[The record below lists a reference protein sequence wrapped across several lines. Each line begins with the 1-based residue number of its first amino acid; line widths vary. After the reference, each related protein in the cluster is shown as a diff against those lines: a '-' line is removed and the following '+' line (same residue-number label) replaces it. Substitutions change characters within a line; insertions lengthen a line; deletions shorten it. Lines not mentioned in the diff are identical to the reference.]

1 MNASIKRELG
11 LLGAVLSALLGL
23 AVLLAVMAM
32 SGCSKP
38 TSDQCAQWQAAL
50 AAYDATI
57 GSGRIPSQDETAVAN
72 TIRALYAVQC
82 AGTAT
87 LTPVPSG
94 TKEIGTLPLPRQPKR
109 IVTTDTGARVIYY
122 LHTPFSILQ
131 DPTGVFRKDGSLAT
145 ITIGP
150 LYRTSDKVRSQYLW
164 MPDQAW
170 LQRVRSGEP
179 TMLPIR

>member
-1 MNASIKRELG
+1 MKKELT
-11 LLGAVLSALLGL
+11 LVGAAFAALVGL
-23 AVLLAVMAM
+23 AVLLAVTAL
-32 SGCSKP
+32 SGCASGTGQP
-38 TSDQCAQWQAAL
+38 EQCANAQKAWDAYQVRLLVGPPPTDEETRIAA
-50 AAYDATI
+50 AARALLILYCGAPGTAE
-57 GSGRIPSQDETAVAN
+57 PAVA
-72 TIRALYAVQC
+72 
-82 AGTAT
+82 
-87 LTPVPSG
+87 G

-145 ITIGP
+145 ITVGP

>member
-1 MNASIKRELG
+1 MNKSIKRELG
-11 LLGAVLSALLGL
+11 LIGSAVLAMIGL
-23 AVLLAVMAM
+23 AIMLAILAM
-32 SGCSKP
+32 SGCAKP
-38 TSDQCAQWQAAL
+38 TPDQCAQWQAAI
-50 AAYDATI
+50 AGYDATI
-57 GSGRIPSQDETAVAN
+57 GSGRIPSDDETAVAN

-94 TKEIGTLPLPRQPKR
+94 AKEIGTIPLPRQPKR
-109 IVTTDTGARVIYY
+109 IVTTDTGERVIYY

-145 ITIGP
+145 ITVGP
-150 LYRTSDKVRSQYLW
+150 LYRTSDKVRGQYLW
-164 MPDQAW
+164 MPNQAW